1 MPISDQPGGSGDM
14 TRPSAECALL
24 AGAPECR
31 CTRDAAGLTEEQIV
45 TRALTKMRFEQRAD
59 PAGKAAARRGLDAML
74 DQARGRGPSTLV
86 SELLRMG
93 IMIRL
98 LGEDEAD
105 ADEVEAA
112 LPGLAGGMRPKL
124 QACIDAIH
132 GGVGYAHIVDGRKP
146 HSLLLELF
154 TDAGIGTKVRPAR

>member
-24 AGAPECR
+24 TGAPECR
-31 CTRDAAGLTEEQIV
+31 CTRDTAGLSEEQIV

-74 DQARGRGPSTLV
+74 DQARAAGPSTLV
-86 SELLRMG
+86 SELLRMSL
-93 IMIRL
+93 MIRL

-105 ADEVEAA
+105 ADEVEALLQEFIELAELDADPRRLGEAATLRAHRTAVFGHGENA
-112 LPGLAGGMRPKL
+112 LA
-124 QACIDAIH
+124 DA
-132 GGVGYAHIVDGRKP
+132 
-146 HSLLLELF
+146 
-154 TDAGIGTKVRPAR
+154 